1 MLRWLAVLAVVAL
14 LAAACGRSDDSS
26 ASGDD
31 DSGGSGNTTPT
42 TAADTTGN
50 FGDLK
55 HICGP
60 TPDGE
65 TLQATDTGVT
75 ASSIQVSVF
84 SDPGFSGRPGLNQE
98 MFDSAEAFTDWC
110 NAEGGING
118 RKLVLKKR
126 DAKLTEF
133 QQRIIEACQEKDFM
147 MVGGGA
153 VFDDTG
159 QKERLACGLPTIAG
173 YVVTGTAAAADL
185 TYQPVPNPID
195 KQPIGDYV
203 YLGEKFP
210 DATKKIGVVTGA
222 IATTVQVAKR
232 NEEAVTKNLGWKVI
246 YHDQYNPQGEANWR
260 PKAEGLKNA
269 GVKGLIWVGEP
280 VNLANFLKA
289 LSDIGYKL
297 DFARSDAN
305 HYDSLL
311 LSEGGAAVNGTYV
324 RSVFYPFLTDEEA
337 AKNPATEQ
345 YRKLLKQYVPK
356 GKIAY
361 LGVQGWSSW
370 LLFAQAATECGA
382 DLTRD
387 CVWDK
392 ISKVKD
398 WTGGGL
404 HAAQDV
410 ADTTPGDC
418 YALEQVENGK
428 FTLADINP
436 NEGIYSCDPKNV
448 VTLTGDYGTGAKCPN
463 PKYATDP
470 KPSNCGTS

>member
-31 DSGGSGNTTPT
+31 SGGSNNATPT
-42 TAADTTGN
+42 TEADTTGN
-50 FGDLK
+50 FGALK

-60 TPDGE
+60 TPKGE
-65 TLQATDTGVT
+65 TLKATDTGVT
-75 ASSIQVSVF
+75 ATSIQVSVF

-98 MFDSAEAFTDWC
+98 LFDSAEAFTDWC
-110 NAEGGING
+110 NAEGGISG

-173 YVVTGTAAAADL
+173 YVVTGVAAAADL

-195 KQPIGDYV
+195 KQSIGDYV
-203 YLGEKFP
+203 YLDKTFP
-210 DATKKIGVVTGA
+210 EATQKVGVVTGA

-246 YHDQYNPQGEANWR
+246 YRDQYNPQGEANWR

-280 VNLANFLKA
+280 VNLANFMKA

-297 DFARSDAN
+297 DFVRTDAN
-305 HYDSLL
+305 HYDPLL
-311 LSEGGAAVNGTYV
+311 ISEGGAAVNGAYV

-337 AKNPATEQ
+337 SKNPATEQ

-370 LLFAQAATECGA
+370 LLFAQAASACGA

-387 CVWDK
+387 CVWEQ

-404 HAAQDV
+404 HASQDV
-410 ADTTPGDC
+410 ADSTPGDC
-418 YALEQVENGK
+418 YALEQVVNGQ
-428 FTLADINP
+428 FQLADINP

-448 VTLTGDYGTGAKCPN
+448 VTLTGDYGQGAKCPN